1 MSSLV
6 KSRNRSFL
14 RKQESRKTNEKTG
27 FPLKNCGNDGNI
39 SNVALL
45 LNSLLTPK
53 MHLTVGICDCRL
65 FLQFLYFLL
74 QSYDFYS
81 NHFNAGTE
89 RNLSIGIPS
98 PPTSNFRFGLKLR
111 SNSSIPGRLPLLY
124 PLLISIATSVLFR
137 RRIKSTS
144 LPRSRQ

>member
-45 LNSLLTPK
+45 LNSLDNNEIIALILIVAALGN
-53 MHLTVGICDCRL
+53 HC
-65 FLQFLYFLL
+65 
-74 QSYDFYS
+74 S
-81 NHFNAGTE
+81 NNEQPCG
-89 RNLSIGIPS
+89 RDRRVSKIS
-98 PPTSNFRFGLKLR
+98 PPLTGGDEGEGAQLV
-111 SNSSIPGRLPLLY
+111 SITPTL
-124 PLLISIATSVLFR
+124 T
-137 RRIKSTS
+137 
-144 LPRSRQ
+144 LPRQGGG